1 MKTSHQK
8 FEYREIPR
16 AHIKNAPYNPRTI
29 NDYQRA
35 NLRKS
40 LQDFGMVEP
49 FVWNERTG
57 NLVGG
62 HQRLSIMDDLE
73 GGSEYSVGVAV
84 VKLGDKAERRLNVIL
99 NNRAAQGDFT
109 AEGLRDLLSGGLALE
124 EMMLTRVDLEA
135 EFGNA
140 PELDEVLAGLEEAKQ
155 AKREAKPAAPA
166 PKLNKNEIRKA
177 AADNPEND
185 AGYTLLLVFDCGADK
200 MAWLKR
206 KGKPMDAPYVH
217 IREVDDNARAAA

>member
-8 FEYREIPR
+8 FDYREIPR

-73 GGSEYSVGVAV
+73 GGADYSVGVAV

-99 NNRAAQGDFT
+99 NNKAAQGDFT
-109 AEGLRDLLSGGLALE
+109 AQGLEQLLREGVALE
-124 EMMLTRVDLEA
+124 DMMLTRIDLEA
-135 EFGNA
+135 EFGDA
-140 PELDEVLAGLEEAKQ
+140 PELDEVLAGLNEAKQ
-155 AKREAKPAAPA
+155 AKKAATPAAPA

-200 MAWLKR
+200 ENWLRK
-206 KGKPMDAPYVH
+206 KGKAVDTPYIH
-217 IREVDDNARAAA
+217 IREVAA